1 MRLFSGLLFYMER
14 NETANL
20 LSIFSFIFAGIQGL
34 ALLFIGL
41 YAVMMAFVIIAS
53 AVDGSN
59 ADAGAYIVPGV
70 IAALFTVMGAI
81 GLINVFLNIK
91 LGRALRSSRP
101 PSPKRVIVTSI
112 FNLCSFICGG
122 VFILPFGMALGIFGI
137 VFATSENGKA
147 YLNGIPS
154 SRILSPP
161 QPVAYTDAASGGH
174 IWR

>member
-1 MRLFSGLLFYMER
+1 MER

-34 ALLFIGL
+34 ALLLIGL
-41 YAVMMAFVIIAS
+41 YALIMAFVLVSS
-53 AVDGSN
+53 AVSGSN
-59 ADAGAYIVPGV
+59 AGAEAYIVPGV
-70 IAALFTVMGAI
+70 IALVFTLMGAI
-81 GLINVFLNIK
+81 GLTNVILNIR
-91 LGRALRSSRP
+91 LGRALRSANP

-112 FNLCSFICGG
+112 FNICSFFCGG

-137 VFATSENGKA
+137 VFASSEKGKA

-154 SRILSPP
+154 GLILAPP
-161 QPVAYTDAASGGH
+161 PPVAYSDASSGGH